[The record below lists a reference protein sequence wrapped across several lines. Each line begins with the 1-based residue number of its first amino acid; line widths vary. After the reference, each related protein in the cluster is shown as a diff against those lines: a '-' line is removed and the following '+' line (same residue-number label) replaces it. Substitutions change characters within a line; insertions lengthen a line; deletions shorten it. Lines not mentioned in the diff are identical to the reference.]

1 MSSKGWKLAD
11 LPVPEK
17 DAPTCFSTFSCGG
30 GSTMGYKLAG
40 YRMLGNVEIDPTI
53 NAMYKKNHHPQHNY
67 EMDLRDFNR
76 MEGLP
81 DELYDLDVL
90 DGSPPCSTFSMAG
103 SREQAWNVQ
112 KQFREGQAYQ
122 TLDDLFFV
130 FIDTVRKLRPKV
142 AVAENVKGLIAGN
155 AKGYVNQI
163 VKEFRDIGYA
173 VQIFLLN
180 AADYKVPQARERV
193 FVIANRM
200 GYPKLKIPAPS
211 EPIKFGEVCSEEGGE
226 APTEMIGRLRQ
237 YVLPEDRGLG
247 DIMQRVVGKN
257 TYFNYRLVEKG
268 WICPTITASTR
279 PIRKWDWTY
288 FTDEDIVACS
298 TFPEDYDFN
307 KQDPNYVCGMSVPP
321 KMMQAIATAIK
332 VQWLDKEIKSG
343 KVVS

>member
-11 LPVPEK
+11 LKQPAE

-53 NAMYKKNHHPQHNY
+53 NAVYKKNHHPKYNF
-67 EMDLRDFNR
+67 EMDLRAFN
-76 MEGLP
+76 ELAEIP
-81 DELYDLDVL
+81 EELYHLDVL

-103 SREQAWNVQ
+103 SREKAWNVP
-112 KQFREGQAYQ
+112 KQFREGQAFQ

-142 AVAENVKGLIAGN
+142 VVAENVKGLTAGN
-155 AKGYVNQI
+155 AKGYLNQI
-163 VKEFRDIGYA
+163 IREFRDMDYS

-180 AADYKVPQARERV
+180 AADYHVPQARERV
-193 FVIANRM
+193 FIVANRM
-200 GYPKLKIPAPS
+200 GYPKLRIPAPS
-211 EPIKFGEVCSEEGGE
+211 DPIKFGEVCSEEGGD
-226 APTEMIGRLRQ
+226 PPSEMIARLRN

-257 TYFNYRLVEKG
+257 TYFNYRLVEKD

-279 PIRKWDWTY
+279 PMRKWDWTS
-288 FTDEDIVACS
+288 FTDEDIINCS
-298 TFPEDYDFN
+298 SFPEDYDFGN
-307 KQDPNYVCGMSVPP
+307 QDPLYICGMSVPP
-321 KMMQAIATAIK
+321 KMMEAVAGAIK
-332 VQWLDKEIKSG
+332 SQWME
-343 KVVS
+343 VVG